1 LAGESSTG
9 MLLLIPF
16 LIILA
21 LAAPTDAVLAPQAD
35 LSLDMFAQQD
45 GHMVQEA
52 LPGSVFSYNISIKNN
67 DPPYPLED
75 VILTVKLPY
84 NAIYVDAVIDPEHA
98 PVYSLRRSGD
108 MLVVSF
114 QILPPE
120 PQQWVNITM
129 IAPDDPPDTLY
140 LIANVRYGGDPNADN
155 NRATLSTYV
164 PLPGYN
170 QSAAAKSLEDLLHN
184 QTDLFFSFQDLLMR
198 LPRDAE
204 DNYNFI
210 VSFEQLLRSQAHL
223 TDCFQALLANDSRQG
238 WDSYYSSEDRTYLLR
253 SYEALLRDEADLFA
267 GFSSKINDSWQS
279 LDGFIASGHSMDAQW
294 ELLASLEDLLKR
306 QVRLYKSFDLLLNK
320 INTTD
325 SDEMVDFLAAYEN
338 LLRIEAN
345 LYMSFYNLL
354 NMKYE
359 NDPCAVPPDTD
370 GDGVLDA
377 GDNCPSVANADQL
390 DTDGDFKG
398 DACDN
403 CPLISNPLQENFD
416 GDQWGDACDD
426 DDDNDGILDGADLCP
441 LDPTNSC

>member
-1 LAGESSTG
+1 MAGESSTG
-9 MLLLIPF
+9 ILLLIPF

-21 LAAPTDAVLAPQAD
+21 LAAPTDAVQVRQAD
-35 LSLDMFAQQD
+35 LSLNLFALQD
-45 GHMVQEA
+45 GQMVQEV

-67 DPPYPLED
+67 DLPYPLED

-108 MLVVSF
+108 MLVVAF

-140 LIANVRYGGDPNADN
+140 LIANVRYGGDPNPHN

-164 PLPGYN
+164 PLTGYD

-204 DNYNFI
+204 DNYNFT

-223 TDCFQALLANDSRQG
+223 TDCFQSLLANDTRRG
-238 WDSYYSSEDRTYLLR
+238 WDSYYSSEDRTYLLN
-253 SYEALLRDEADLFA
+253 STETLLREEADLYA
-267 GFSSKINDSWQS
+267 GFSSKINDSWLS
-279 LDGFIASGHSMDAQW
+279 LDGYIAPGRSMDAQW

-306 QVRLYKSFDLLLNK
+306 QVRLYKGFVYLFHEIDQGAPPQERQAL
-320 INTTD
+320 
-325 SDEMVDFLAAYEN
+325 VDFLASYED
-338 LLRIEAN
+338 LLRRESELIAGFEDLMGRKFAQTGSNSWEEYSRVQPAIGSDWDIE
-345 LYMSFYNLL
+345 F
-354 NMKYE
+354 
-359 NDPCAVPPDTD
+359 
-370 GDGVLDA
+370 
-377 GDNCPSVANADQL
+377 
-390 DTDGDFKG
+390 
-398 DACDN
+398 
-403 CPLISNPLQENFD
+403 
-416 GDQWGDACDD
+416 
-426 DDDNDGILDGADLCP
+426 
-441 LDPTNSC
+441 